1 MFLVHIFL
9 CIKLG
14 FFFFLHAMVFFC
26 ASKRRKKNQISY
38 QAAFYVS
45 MFYDGK
51 SWKRQIFSI
60 FSAEFWSSLLIM
72 ISLDFYFSWFSWWW
86 IPCPERSCLWEK
98 VVTIN
103 SEEPSGHI
111 SIFTVTRICP
121 GFQRKDYCSVRGRL
135 MILELSRG
143 HVHIINPRRI
153 QSTLSFL
160 LFLGRKRLIMR
171 FLLVWTWAAILL
183 SSLWQLIS
191 FMP

>member
-60 FSAEFWSSLLIM
+60 FLRPSIKDLEIFLDVFDTPQVYLVKRHNPDRTQRWRGVPFLQYNNKKCFIKFWAINKTKAQKINFREGGSIYLLIV
-72 ISLDFYFSWFSWWW
+72 LRVKKYG
-86 IPCPERSCLWEK
+86 L
-98 VVTIN
+98 
-103 SEEPSGHI
+103 
-111 SIFTVTRICP
+111 
-121 GFQRKDYCSVRGRL
+121 
-135 MILELSRG
+135 
-143 HVHIINPRRI
+143 
-153 QSTLSFL
+153 
-160 LFLGRKRLIMR
+160 
-171 FLLVWTWAAILL
+171 
-183 SSLWQLIS
+183 
-191 FMP
+191 